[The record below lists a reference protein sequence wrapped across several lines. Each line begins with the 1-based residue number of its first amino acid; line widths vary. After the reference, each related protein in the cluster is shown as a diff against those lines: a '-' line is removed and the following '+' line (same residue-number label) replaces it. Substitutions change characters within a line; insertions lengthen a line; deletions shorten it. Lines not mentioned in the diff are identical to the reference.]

1 MVRNLFVLGL
11 LGMSLNLM
19 KAQTVVF
26 QEAFNTGA
34 GWSVIDRD
42 ADTKNW
48 GIYAGDATSEAW
60 GFSGNFAGSASWL
73 PAPVGALTP
82 DNLLISPAIAL
93 PATGALS
100 LSFQVGSSDSQYFAE
115 HYAVYA
121 LPSTVT
127 TFTGTETP
135 LVEGTVTIGR
145 SAVTKTATIP
155 SNLAGQSVKLYFRH
169 FSTTDQNLLI
179 IDNIKV
185 TQAGTLGTSEN
196 NKVSK
201 VETSLY
207 PNPATDVLNIK
218 SEEKVNAIEIYDI
231 SGRKVAADLD
241 GDKVN
246 VKNLNP
252 GSYIISIETKEG
264 KTTEK
269 FIKK

>member
-1 MVRNLFVLGL
+1 MVKNLFVLGL
-11 LGMSLNLM
+11 LGLSLNLV

-26 QEAFNTGA
+26 QEGFNTGA

-42 ADTKNW
+42 ADDENW
-48 GIYAGDATSEAW
+48 GIYTGTATTDGW
-60 GFSGNFAGSASWL
+60 GFTGNFAGSASWL

-82 DNLLISPAIAL
+82 DNLLISPAITL
-93 PATGALS
+93 PATGTLS
-100 LSFQVGSSDSQYFAE
+100 LSFQVGSSDTQFFAE
-115 HYAVYA
+115 HYAAYV
-121 LPSTVT
+121 LPSTAT
-127 TFTGTETP
+127 AFTGTETP
-135 LVEGTVTIGR
+135 LIEGTVTAGR
-145 SAVTKTATIP
+145 TAIAKTATIP

-169 FSTTDQNLLI
+169 FNSNDQNLLI
-179 IDNIKV
+179 LDNVKI
-185 TQAGTLGTSEN
+185 TQTGSLGTAES
-196 NKVSK
+196 KVSK

-218 SEEKVNAIEIYDI
+218 SKGKVNAVEIYDV
-231 SGRKVAADLD
+231 SGRKVSADLD